1 MADSASGRARCV
13 CGPRL
18 FVAAQGALL
27 MAQTTSNA
35 YLVSMLTTIER
46 RFSLSSTQLGLI
58 SSSFELGNLLP
69 ILFVSYFGARGHRP
83 RLIGCGGIIMALGT
97 LLSALPE
104 FLSHQY
110 QPQTKQSLRFSEI
123 SQQDVCQHNE
133 TGLPWWDTTPA
144 SSAQE
149 CHDGNPKDAQTRLY
163 LVLVGAQILV
173 GIGATPVQPL
183 GFAYIDDHVTKKESP
198 FYFGILFTIML
209 LGPTVGFMLGSLFT
223 RIYVDALFIDTSQ
236 LDLTLDDPRWIGA
249 WWAGFLLCA
258 ALLFLFSMFMFGFP
272 RSLPTTP
279 PSPSPL
285 PPPMQNYYSMPE
297 AEPHGSAGPL
307 PISGPASTG
316 TISETDMAPPQMLR
330 NGSVTLTTET
340 ESTETPSVCGQL
352 RAIPGETLAILR
364 NPVFTCVLL
373 SGCAEVAAV
382 ASFSSFLSKYLESQ
396 FDLTA
401 TFANQI
407 LGLAVVPCACLGIFL
422 GGGLMR
428 WFSLSSLSASRF
440 TIIASILSISIMTPL
455 ITLGCGTGSVAGLN
469 SHYPT
474 VYNLSYGEWPI
485 GEQAPCNMKCG
496 CQSSASKLLC
506 GADGLTYLSPC
517 YAGCIHLNLSMCL
530 CVDDGAG
537 ELGASAVSGK
547 CSNPECQ
554 SFFPPFIGLLCFSVI
569 FGFSI
574 QTPSF
579 MLNIRSVKA
588 ELKSYALGL
597 IFLLY
602 RLLGFIPGPLIY
614 GWAIDLTCLVWSE
627 RCGPSGGNNHGACAL
642 YDCAIFRNIFVGLT
656 LGLKLLALGLYVAV
670 QAFILA
676 RPGRYFV
683 EKKPDE
689 STWIRRRGSKFVYN
703 VGDQE
708 LCENVETVL

>member
-602 RLLGFIPGPLIY
+602 RLLGKHAQF
-614 GWAIDLTCLVWSE
+614 DLN
-627 RCGPSGGNNHGACAL
+627 PMSGLCSSG
-642 YDCAIFRNIFVGLT
+642 DC
-656 LGLKLLALGLYVAV
+656 Y
-670 QAFILA
+670 
-676 RPGRYFV
+676 
-683 EKKPDE
+683 
-689 STWIRRRGSKFVYN
+689 
-703 VGDQE
+703 
-708 LCENVETVL
+708 